1 MDMTIHHTN
10 GLSLI
15 QHKKLDGLQ
24 TYFTTLVIKHRDGE
38 LRLDL
43 FSDQTTYIYELGE
56 ADE

>member
-1 MDMTIHHTN
+1 MDMTIHHTD

-15 QHKKLDGLQ
+15 QHKKDNLQ

-38 LRLDL
+38 FQVDL
-43 FSDQTTYIYELGE
+43 FSDQPITFMIGE